1 MKNNIVSEVE
11 LTYKNNV
18 PYNQRQKISNSQ
30 GAYEILTNLFPENTM
45 NYRETFIVLYLNRAN
60 QVLGYSVISQGGTS
74 STTVDIK
81 MVIQTALLANASC
94 IMLAHNHPSGNLH
107 PSSDD
112 NRITNRIIE
121 AAKLFEITVLDHLII
136 TNENYYSFTDNGNI

>member
-1 MKNNIVSEVE
+1 MTNNIVSEVE

-45 NYRETFIVLYLNRAN
+45 DYRETFIVLYLNRAN

-74 STTVDIK
+74 NTTVDIK

-121 AAKLFEITVLDHLII
+121 AARLFDITVLDHIII
-136 TNENYYSFTDNGNI
+136 TNESYYSFTDNGDI

>member
-45 NYRETFIVLYLNRAN
+45 DYRETFIVLYLNRAN

-74 STTVDIK
+74 NTTVDIK

-94 IMLAHNHPSGNLH
+94 IMLAHNHPSGNLY

-121 AAKLFEITVLDHLII
+121 AARLFDITVLDHIII
-136 TNENYYSFTDNGNI
+136 TNESYYSFTDNGNI

>member
-45 NYRETFIVLYLNRAN
+45 DYRETFIVLYLNRAN

-74 STTVDIK
+74 NTTVDIK

-94 IMLAHNHPSGNLH
+94 IMLAHNHPSGNVQ

-112 NRITNRIIE
+112 NKITKRIME
-121 AAKLFEITVLDHLII
+121 AAKLFDITVLDHFII
-136 TNENYYSFTDNGNI
+136 TNESYYSFTDNGNI

>member
-1 MKNNIVSEVE
+1 MTNNIVSEVE

-45 NYRETFIVLYLNRAN
+45 DYRETFIVLYLNRAN

-74 STTVDIK
+74 NTTVDIK

-94 IMLAHNHPSGNLH
+94 IMLAHNHPSGNIQ

-112 NRITNRIIE
+112 NRITKRIME
-121 AAKLFEITVLDHLII
+121 AAKLFDITVLDHLII

>member
-45 NYRETFIVLYLNRAN
+45 DYRETFIVLYLNRAN

-74 STTVDIK
+74 NTTVDIK

-94 IMLAHNHPSGNLH
+94 IMLAHNHPSGNLR

-121 AAKLFEITVLDHLII
+121 AARLFDITVLDHIII
-136 TNENYYSFTDNGNI
+136 TNESYYSFTDNGNT

>member
-45 NYRETFIVLYLNRAN
+45 DYRETFIVLYLNRAN

-74 STTVDIK
+74 NTTVDIK

-94 IMLAHNHPSGNLH
+94 IMLAHNHPSGNIQ

-121 AAKLFEITVLDHLII
+121 AARLFDITVLDHIII
-136 TNENYYSFTDNGNI
+136 TYESYYSFTDNGNI

>member
-1 MKNNIVSEVE
+1 MTNNIVSEVE

-45 NYRETFIVLYLNRAN
+45 DYRETFIVLYLNRAN

-74 STTVDIK
+74 NTTVDIK

-94 IMLAHNHPSGNLH
+94 IMLAHNHPSGNVQ

-112 NRITNRIIE
+112 NKITKRIME
-121 AAKLFEITVLDHLII
+121 AAKFFDITVLDHLII